1 MRETFFRFFKFGLIG
16 TLGFVVDS
24 AVLMLC
30 TEMLKLDPYTGRIIS
45 YLAAATCTWAGNRF
59 FTFKDRPQA
68 SAGKQW
74 GLFVAVNALGFAINY
89 GTYALLLETVEAVRA
104 FPVWGVA
111 AGAIAGMF
119 FNYAASSRL
128 VFRKA

>member
-1 MRETFFRFFKFGLIG
+1 MRETFIRFFKFGIIG

-24 AVLMLC
+24 AVLMAC
-30 TEMLKLDPYTGRIIS
+30 TKLLGMDPYTGRAIS
-45 YLAAATCTWAGNRF
+45 YVAAASATWAGNRF
-59 FTFKDRPQA
+59 FTFRDRPQA

-89 GTYALLLETVEAVRA
+89 GTYAVLLETVQAVRD

-119 FNYAASSRL
+119 FNFAASSRL
-128 VFRKA
+128 VFPKA